1 MGFTTGFPLLKIS
14 GLTLTSTALY
24 ISLLAHQR
32 NRVRQAHLLHQ
43 QSLLLNS
50 IVDPSIVPVED
61 APRFVVQ
68 RAGWAE
74 TWKDRWN
81 ADVEGAVRW
90 VQGVRWGEVRE
101 AVEGRALA
109 WREGEPRA

>member
-1 MGFTTGFPLLKIS
+1 MGFSTGFIS

-50 IVDPSIVPVED
+50 IIDPSIVPVED
-61 APRFVVQ
+61 APRFVVR
-68 RAGWAE
+68 RADWTE

-81 ADVEGAVRW
+81 AEIEGAVRW
-90 VQGVRWGEVRE
+90 VQGIRWGEVRE
-101 AVEGRALA
+101 AAEERMVAWKDGERRA
-109 WREGEPRA
+109 